1 MRNHGEKIKDMS
13 RSVLP
18 SAGRKAARVDR
29 RIAHGRQRARE
40 LAAVTAYRR
49 DADPESVTPDLRG
62 RYGPEITYMVWGRRA
77 RDKVGPLIR
86 WAEAT
91 IAADP
96 VLRSATRAEQVG
108 YFARLMPDSTIGR
121 HAVQHIE
128 QALEW
133 HERRAR
139 YQALRSTAPGPHV
152 AEMERQ
158 IRQILETGLHAA
170 LNAGIRRL
178 ADTYDVRPR
187 ATPMPCRLLLGSH
200 DIEAFTAKMARWPAV
215 RDMVATLAATGQVPE
230 DPAARRQQQA
240 RPRHRGQA
248 G

>member
-1 MRNHGEKIKDMS
+1 MRNHGQKIKDMS

-18 SAGRKAARVDR
+18 SKGRKGARDNR
-29 RIAHGRQRARE
+29 RIIHGRQRSRE

-49 DADPESVTPDLRG
+49 DADPESVSPDVRG
-62 RYGPEITYMVWGRRA
+62 TYGPDITYMVWGRRA

-96 VLRSATRAEQVG
+96 VLRSATRAEQVA

-121 HAVQHIE
+121 HAVQHID

-133 HERRAR
+133 HERRAQ
-139 YQALRSTAPGPHV
+139 YQARRPTAPGPHV
-152 AEMERQ
+152 VDMERQ
-158 IRQILETGLHAA
+158 LRQILETGLHAA
-170 LNAGIRRL
+170 LNAGLRRL
-178 ADTYDVRPR
+178 ADTQDVRPR
-187 ATPMPCRLLLGSH
+187 ATPMPRRLLLGSH
-200 DIEAFTAKMARWPAV
+200 DIEAFAAKMARWPAV
-215 RDMVATLAATGQVPE
+215 RDLVKTLAAAGHAPEHPAVPGLRGRG
-230 DPAARRQQQA
+230 AA
-240 RPRHRGQA
+240 PGSA